1 MSRRWSLPVSDPK
14 KEMAASYLAGR

>member
-14 KEMAASYLAGR
+14 KEMAASYFPII